1 MGTSEMCQPDG
12 EFPGAMTR
20 RDSPALLPSSQTALP
35 RAAVSKF
42 KHNKAVFYFH
52 SAFHPK
58 NSEDFVDILAFVF
71 TSPHEKQVGTSVIFP
86 L

>member
-1 MGTSEMCQPDG
+1 MGTTEMCQPDG
-12 EFPGAMTR
+12 EFTGAMIR
-20 RDSPALLPSSQTALP
+20 RDNSALLPSSQTAVP
-35 RAAVSKF
+35 RAAALKF
-42 KHNKAVFYFH
+42 NHNKTVFYLH